1 MVNKYIVR
9 EVAQNEWKNLWSLV
23 EKSNLLQS
31 WEYGDAK
38 AASESIIPMRFVVE
52 SNNGDAIAIAQ
63 VLTKSIPVFGG
74 VARLNRGPLFIKKS
88 NQMSEIDYV
97 TVLNSILSLKRKHRW
112 WLFFIAPELKENQL
126 KGNSLS
132 RFLAK
137 PRKVAP
143 WGSSLLNLD
152 LDKDVLLKYLNGK
165 WRNLLRREIRFKV
178 RRILSSGKDL
188 DILIASYDEMKKRKI
203 LQACLQNY

>member
-1 MVNKYIVR
+1 M
-9 EVAQNEWKNLWSLV
+9 
-23 EKSNLLQS
+23 
-31 WEYGDAK
+31 
-38 AASESIIPMRFVVE
+38 
-52 SNNGDAIAIAQ
+52 
-63 VLTKSIPVFGG
+63 
-74 VARLNRGPLFIKKS
+74 
-88 NQMSEIDYV
+88 
-97 TVLNSILSLKRKHRW
+97 
-112 WLFFIAPELKENQL
+112 
-126 KGNSLS
+126 S

-165 WRNLLRREIRFKV
+165 WRNLLRKAEKSDLKV